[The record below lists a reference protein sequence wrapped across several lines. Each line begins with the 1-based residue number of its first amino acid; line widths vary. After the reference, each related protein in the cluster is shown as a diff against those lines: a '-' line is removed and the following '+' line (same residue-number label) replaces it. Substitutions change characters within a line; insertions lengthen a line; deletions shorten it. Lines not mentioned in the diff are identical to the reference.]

1 MVRRKKAVVVLNRI
15 GGIDGGVGQVMFV
28 SCPRA
33 ALPPRLMPKHSCPTF
48 ALQLAQRPS
57 VSSSFCASRDAKYY

>member
-1 MVRRKKAVVVLNRI
+1 
-15 GGIDGGVGQVMFV
+15 MFV

-33 ALPPRLMPKHSCPTF
+33 ALPPRLMPKQLPHFSF
-48 ALQLAQRPS
+48 ALAATGPRPS